1 MPCMVSLSEK
11 VFMYEWSETPMTR
24 HHQQPHQCSDHNYM
38 YLLLSD
44 GRLMYKN
51 HPRPA
56 ISYMLNELI
65 CSFDSYHI
73 CRHYKSKL
81 DDLMR
86 KVVVEHA
93 TFVSLSPQSWN
104 YSLETSC
111 CSFFPWNEYTHSI
124 TSPICGCRPNS
135 LLRCCHVWCAGQGH
149 QAKPSTPQ
157 ISLCLLIRCLG
168 RGVGN

>member
-1 MPCMVSLSEK
+1 
-11 VFMYEWSETPMTR
+11 
-24 HHQQPHQCSDHNYM
+24 M

-104 YSLETSC
+104 YSLKTSC
-111 CSFFPWNEYTHSI
+111 CSFFPWKWVHTLNHFPHMWLPTKLLAPLLS
-124 TSPICGCRPNS
+124 CMMCRPRAPGKALDS
-135 LLRCCHVWCAGQGH
+135 SDLALPLHSMPRKRGGQLSWADGMEVRVFK
-149 QAKPSTPQ
+149 AY
-157 ISLCLLIRCLG
+157 LIRRECMDG
-168 RGVGN
+168 